1 MKNRVKRVINSAVI
15 AAVTMS
21 VMAMV
26 FTGCAE
32 KAANE
37 SAAVHSSSAATT
49 ADVTTAAVSTSTE
62 ARTETAAATATYTD
76 LAGRKVSITTNVQ
89 RIVLL
94 RSRDIYELSA
104 ILGEEISEK
113 LVGWGPDLKNKDN
126 DGYKKFLEV
135 FPKLNSITDTG
146 DVQSDAV
153 SVETVVNLS
162 PDLVVADQYMLKE
175 FQCVQKLIDAGLP
188 VVCIDESTDPLATPQ
203 KGIRL
208 LGKIL
213 GKESRADQIA
223 NYADE
228 QVKKIYNTV
237 ATLSGPKPRV
247 YLECGDTGPKT
258 FSSAYAGADDQS
270 WGTVMSKLRITN
282 IADGSIQE
290 TGQINPELVI
300 SSNPDIIVITGQH
313 WTSATDSMRLGFYA
327 DEADSRAR
335 LQAYTTRTGW
345 NNLSAVKNDRVYSV
359 FHNLSMHIFDFVGL
373 QALAKDFYPDAFE
386 NIDPEQ
392 NLKTFFDQYM
402 PISYSG
408 FYSIG
413 LTK

>member
-1 MKNRVKRVINSAVI
+1 M
-15 AAVTMS
+15 VTMGI
-21 VMAMV
+21 MLMI
-26 FTGCAE
+26 FTGCAGKE
-32 KAANE
+32 ASGTTVADT
-37 SAAVHSSSAATT
+37 SSAAIT
-49 ADVTTAAVSTSTE
+49 
-62 ARTETAAATATYTD
+62 ATATVPMTASVTEASGVSAANTATTAVYTD
-76 LAGRKVSITTNVQ
+76 LAGREVDISADVQ
-89 RIVLL
+89 RIILL

-104 ILGEEISEK
+104 ILGDEISEK

-126 DGYKKFLEV
+126 DGYQKFLEA

-153 SVETVVNLS
+153 SVETVMNLN
-162 PDLVVADQYMLKE
+162 PDLVVADQYMLNE

-213 GKESRADQIA
+213 GKEGRADQIA

-228 QVKKIYNTV
+228 QVKKVYETV
-237 ATLSGPKPRV
+237 AAISGPKPSV

-258 FSSAYAGADDQS
+258 FSVTYAGSDDQS
-270 WGTVMSKLRITN
+270 WGTVLSRLRITN
-282 IADGSIQE
+282 IADNLVQGMD
-290 TGQINPELVI
+290 QINPELII
-300 SSNPDIIVITGQH
+300 STNPEIIVITGQN
-313 WTSATDSMRLGFYA
+313 WTASSDSMRLGFYA

-335 LQAYTTRTGW
+335 LQAFTTRAGW
-345 NNLSAVKNDRVYSV
+345 NNLPAVKNGRVYSV
-359 FHNLSMHIFDFVGL
+359 FHNLSMHIFDFTGL
-373 QALAKDFYPDAFE
+373 QALAKDFYPDALQD
-386 NIDPEQ
+386 IDPEQ
-392 NLKTFFDQYM
+392 NLKTFFDLYM

-408 FYSIG
+408 IFSIS